1 MQTVNFY
8 PRNAMKRCALTVGL
22 RDDQAVLGHRPPH
35 MVSKPASSTVAT
47 SIQRTRAEMKQRFS
61 GDVCVCVDG
70 LAPHEQTR
78 MRSLLLP
85 WHPSTRNWDN
95 ECWETLEQ
103 CNFTSDQLFKRV
115 MTAFMQLCVCACVCL
130 GEVFSIC
137 VWNYKVYGNRSSS
150 SSIHWPGT
158 HEWWFSVFSPS
169 VSTEKDIFFR

>member
-8 PRNAMKRCALTVGL
+8 PRNAMKRCDLTVGL

-85 WHPSTRNWDN
+85 WHPSTRNLDN

-137 VWNYKVYGNRSSS
+137 V
-150 SSIHWPGT
+150 
-158 HEWWFSVFSPS
+158 
-169 VSTEKDIFFR
+169 